1 MITTNIMYGNKNS
14 YSSMRDIQMW
24 IHGLKIPHIHIYQNF
39 ADDTFTINYSVTNK
53 SKEITRYE
61 LEDSE
66 DPYRTI
72 LEGISEVMVL
82 PLAKLREILNPK
94 ANQLP
99 NPSISYS
106 DGIYDYAADGS
117 VVGST
122 QWVSDRTVVI
132 TTGAGG
138 SGGIGHP
145 SAVGSTLPTLGQWMA
160 NPNGSVTR
168 QGYVDDTLGIDY
180 KHEQM
185 ARNALFTDAEQ
196 AEIRNMKY
204 VLKNNYLKFMPRELG
219 YNEKVVVAGG
229 CFASFLNKE
238 LPHDIDVFILDDAK
252 TKEYVRYYV
261 DDASRGKPGMF
272 KIGSTDY
279 MNNDKIEFTAF
290 DMNNKLQFVTT
301 SYTTRAELIAHLDME
316 HCCISYTPYND
327 KLYITREVF
336 DVIKNT
342 QIRSNQCGIM
352 ELVAPWRIS
361 KMEERGWK
369 IWKA

>member
-1 MITTNIMYGNKNS
+1 MISTTP
-14 YSSMRDIQMW
+14 MRDIQMW
-24 IHGLKIPHIHIYQNF
+24 IRNLNLDHIHIYQDF
-39 ADDTFTINYSVTNK
+39 GLDTFTINYSVTNRSTK
-53 SKEITRYE
+53 ITRYE
-61 LEDSE
+61 LEDAR
-66 DPYRTI
+66 DPYQII
-72 LEGISEVMVL
+72 LEAIGHVMAI
-82 PLAKLREILNPK
+82 PLDKLGEIIHK
-94 ANQLP
+94 AANKMSSGRLA
-99 NPSISYS
+99 SS
-106 DGIYDYAADGS
+106 DGMHDYAADGS
-117 VVGST
+117 VIGST
-122 QWVSDRTVVI
+122 QWLSDSTVVI

-145 SAVGSTLPTLGQWMA
+145 GAVGSSLPTLGQWMS

-168 QGYVDDTLGIDY
+168 QGFVDDVLGIDY

-204 VLKNNYLKFMPRELG
+204 VLKNNYLKFVPEKLMH
-219 YNEKVVVAGG
+219 NEKVVVAGG

-238 LPHDIDVFILDDAK
+238 LPHDIDIFILDDAK
-252 TKEYVRYYV
+252 TKEYVQYYV
-261 DDASRGKPGMF
+261 DDANQTRPGLF

-290 DMNNKLQFVTT
+290 DINHKNQFITT
-301 SYTTRAELIAHLDME
+301 SYTTRAELIAHFDMV
-316 HCCISYTPYND
+316 HCCVSYTPYND
-327 KLYITREVF
+327 RLYITREVF
-336 DVIKNT
+336 DTIKNT
-342 QIRSNQCGIM
+342 QIRSNQAGIM

>member
-1 MITTNIMYGNKNS
+1 MISTSTTATP
-14 YSSMRDIQMW
+14 MRDIQMW
-24 IHGLKIPHIHIYQNF
+24 IRSLNLDHIHIYQDF
-39 ADDTFTINYSVTNK
+39 GLDTFTINYSVTNR
-53 SKEITRYE
+53 SKQITRYE
-61 LEDSE
+61 LEDAR
-66 DPYRTI
+66 DPYQII
-72 LEGISEVMVL
+72 LEAIGQVMAL
-82 PLAKLREILNPK
+82 PLDKLREILNPK
-94 ANQLP
+94 ANPLP
-99 NPSISYS
+99 NPSISHS
-106 DGIYDYAADGS
+106 DGIYDYATDGS
-117 VVGST
+117 VIGST
-122 QWVSDRTVVI
+122 QWVSDSTVVI

-145 SAVGSTLPTLGQWMA
+145 SAVGSTLPTLGQWMT

-168 QGYVDDTLGIDY
+168 QGFVDDILGIDY

-204 VLKNNYLKFMPRELG
+204 VLKNNYLKFVPEKLM

-229 CFASFLNKE
+229 CFASFLSKE

-252 TKEYVRYYV
+252 TKQYVKEYV
-261 DDASRGKPGMF
+261 DDMNISKPGLF
-272 KIGSTDY
+272 KIGSTNY

-290 DMNNKLQFVTT
+290 DMNHKNQFVTT
-301 SYTTRAELIAHLDME
+301 SYTTRAELIAHFDMV

-352 ELVAPWRIS
+352 ELVAPWRIE
-361 KMEERGWK
+361 KMKERGWK

>member
-1 MITTNIMYGNKNS
+1 MSNLH
-14 YSSMRDIQMW
+14 RWFQD
-24 IHGLKIPHIHIYQNF
+24 LKLPHIHLYQDF
-39 ADDTFTINYSVTNK
+39 ALDGFTINSSVTNR
-53 SKEITRYE
+53 SKKISRYA
-61 LEDSE
+61 LEDAI
-66 DPYRTI
+66 DPYFVI
-72 LEGISEVMVL
+72 LEAISDVMAV
-82 PLAKLREILNPK
+82 PLDYLREILNPK
-94 ANQLP
+94 ANPLP
-99 NPSISYS
+99 NPSISHS

-122 QWVSDRTVVI
+122 QWISDSTVVI

-138 SGGIGHP
+138 SGGSGIGGVGGHGQI
-145 SAVGSTLPTLGQWMA
+145 AIGGGGGVGSSLPTLGQWMA

-168 QGYVDDTLGIDY
+168 QGYVDDTLGVDY
-180 KHEQM
+180 KSEQM
-185 ARNALFTDAEQ
+185 TRNALFTDAEQ
-196 AEIRNMKY
+196 SEIRNMKY

-219 YNEKVVVAGG
+219 YNEKIVVAGG

-261 DDASRGKPGMF
+261 DDASRDKPDRF

-301 SYTTRAELIAHLDME
+301 SYTTRAELIAHFDMV
-316 HCCISYTPYND
+316 HCCVSYTPHND
-327 KLYITREVF
+327 KLYITREIF
-336 DVIKNT
+336 DIIKNT

-352 ELVAPWRIS
+352 ELVAPWRVE
-361 KMEERGWK
+361 KMKARGWR
-369 IWKA
+369 IH

>member
-1 MITTNIMYGNKNS
+1 MISTATP
-14 YSSMRDIQMW
+14 MRDIQMW
-24 IHGLKIPHIHIYQNF
+24 IRSLNLDNIHIYQDF
-39 ADDTFTINYSVTNK
+39 TIDGFTINYSVTNK
-53 SKEITRYE
+53 SVKVSRYE
-61 LEDSE
+61 LEDAR
-66 DPYRTI
+66 DPYQFI
-72 LEGISEVMVL
+72 LSAIGHVMAV
-82 PLAKLREILNPK
+82 PLDKLREIREILNPK
-94 ANQLP
+94 VNQLP
-99 NPSISYS
+99 NPSISHS
-106 DGIYDYAADGS
+106 DS
-117 VVGST
+117 
-122 QWVSDRTVVI
+122 TVVI
-132 TTGAGG
+132 TTGGGG

-145 SAVGSTLPTLGQWMA
+145 SAVGSSLPTLGQWMA

-204 VLKNNYLKFMPRELG
+204 VLKNNYLKFVPEKLMH
-219 YNEKVVVAGG
+219 NEKVVVAGG

-252 TKEYVRYYV
+252 TKQYVKEYV
-261 DDASRGKPGMF
+261 DARILDKPGLF

-290 DMNNKLQFVTT
+290 DMNHKNQFVTT
-301 SYTTRAELIAHLDME
+301 SYTTRAELIAHFDMV

-327 KLYITREVF
+327 KLYITRDVF
-336 DVIKNT
+336 DTIKNM

>member
-1 MITTNIMYGNKNS
+1 MISTATP
-14 YSSMRDIQMW
+14 MRDIQMW
-24 IHGLKIPHIHIYQNF
+24 IRSLNLHNIHIYQDF
-39 ADDTFTINYSVTNK
+39 GLDTFTIHYSVTNK
-53 SKEITRYE
+53 SIKVSRYE
-61 LEDSE
+61 LEDAR
-66 DPYRTI
+66 DPYQII
-72 LEGISEVMVL
+72 LEAIGQVMAL
-82 PLAKLREILNPK
+82 PYDKLREILNPK
-94 ANQLP
+94 ANPLP
-99 NPSISYS
+99 NPSISHS

-122 QWVSDRTVVI
+122 QWVSDSTVVI

-145 SAVGSTLPTLGQWMA
+145 SAVGSTLPTLGQWMT

-204 VLKNNYLKFMPRELG
+204 VLKNNYLKFVPEKLMH
-219 YNEKVVVAGG
+219 NEKVVVAGG

-252 TKEYVRYYV
+252 TKQYVKEYV
-261 DDASRGKPGMF
+261 DARILDKPGMF

-290 DMNNKLQFVTT
+290 DMNHKNQFVTT
-301 SYTTRAELIAHLDME
+301 SYTTRAELIAHFDMV

-327 KLYITREVF
+327 KLYITRDVF
-336 DVIKNT
+336 DTIKNT

-352 ELVAPWRIS
+352 ELVAPWRIE
-361 KMEERGWK
+361 KMKARGWR
-369 IWKA
+369 IN

>member
-1 MITTNIMYGNKNS
+1 MISTMTPMS
-14 YSSMRDIQMW
+14 DIQMW
-24 IHGLKIPHIHIYQNF
+24 VRNLNLDHIHIYQDF
-39 ADDTFTINYSVTNK
+39 TIDGFTINYSVTNK
-53 SKEITRYE
+53 SVKVSRYE
-61 LEDSE
+61 LEDAR
-66 DPYRTI
+66 DPYQFI
-72 LEGISEVMVL
+72 LSAIGHVMAV
-82 PLAKLREILNPK
+82 PYDKLREILNPK

-99 NPSISYS
+99 NSSISHS
-106 DGIYDYAADGS
+106 DGIYDYAADGT
-117 VVGST
+117 VIGST
-122 QWVSDRTVVI
+122 QWLSDSTVVI

-145 SAVGSTLPTLGQWMA
+145 GAVGSSLPTLGQWMA

-168 QGYVDDTLGIDY
+168 QGFVDDVLGIDY

-204 VLKNNYLKFMPRELG
+204 VLKNNYLKFVPEKLMH
-219 YNEKVVVAGG
+219 NEKVVVAGG

-238 LPHDIDVFILDDAK
+238 LPHDIDIFILDDAK

-261 DDASRGKPGMF
+261 HGMNISKPDMF

-290 DMNNKLQFVTT
+290 DMNHKNQLVTT
-301 SYTTRAELIAHLDME
+301 SYTTRAELIAHFDMV
-316 HCCISYTPYND
+316 HCCVSYTPYND
-327 KLYITREVF
+327 RLYITREVF
-336 DVIKNT
+336 DTIKNT
-342 QIRSNQCGIM
+342 QIRSNKCGIM

>member
-1 MITTNIMYGNKNS
+1 MSNLH
-14 YSSMRDIQMW
+14 RWFQD
-24 IHGLKIPHIHIYQNF
+24 LKLPHIHLYQDF
-39 ADDTFTINYSVTNK
+39 ALDGFTINSSVTNR
-53 SKEITRYE
+53 SKKITRYE
-61 LEDSE
+61 LEDAR
-66 DPYRTI
+66 DPRTVI
-72 LEGISEVMVL
+72 LEAISDVMGI
-82 PLAKLREILNPK
+82 PLDKFAETINKGVY
-94 ANQLP
+94 QM
-99 NPSISYS
+99 PSSKTSYS

-117 VVGST
+117 VIGST
-122 QWVSDRTVVI
+122 QWLSDSTVVI

-145 SAVGSTLPTLGQWMA
+145 GAVGSSLPTLGQWMA
-160 NPNGSVTR
+160 NSNGSITR

-219 YNEKVVVAGG
+219 YNEKVVIAGG

-261 DDASRGKPGMF
+261 DDASRGKPDIF
-272 KIGSTDY
+272 KIGSSNY
-279 MNNDKIEFTAF
+279 MDNDKIEYTAF

-301 SYTTRAELIAHLDME
+301 KYTTRAELIAHFDMV
-316 HCCISYTPYND
+316 HCCVSYTPYND

-336 DVIKNT
+336 DTIKNT

>member
-1 MITTNIMYGNKNS
+1 MISTVTP
-14 YSSMRDIQMW
+14 MRDIQMW
-24 IHGLKIPHIHIYQNF
+24 IRNLNLDHIHIYQDF
-39 ADDTFTINYSVTNK
+39 GLDTFTINYSVTNK
-53 SKEITRYE
+53 SKQVSRYE
-61 LEDSE
+61 LEDAR
-66 DPYRTI
+66 DPYQII
-72 LEGISEVMVL
+72 LEAIGQVMAV
-82 PLAKLREILNPK
+82 PYDKLREILNQK

-99 NPSISYS
+99 NPSISHS
-106 DGIYDYAADGS
+106 DGIYDYAADG
-117 VVGST
+117 T
-122 QWVSDRTVVI
+122 VI
-132 TTGAGG
+132 TTT
-138 SGGIGHP
+138 
-145 SAVGSTLPTLGQWMA
+145 TLPTLGQWMA

-168 QGYVDDTLGIDY
+168 QGSIDDILGIDY

-204 VLKNNYLKFMPRELG
+204 VLKNNYLKFVPEKLMH
-219 YNEKVVVAGG
+219 NEKVVVAGG

-252 TKEYVRYYV
+252 TKQYVKEYV
-261 DDASRGKPGMF
+261 DARILDKPGMF

-290 DMNNKLQFVTT
+290 DMNHKNQFVTT
-301 SYTTRAELIAHLDME
+301 SYTTRAELIAHFDMV

-327 KLYITREVF
+327 KLYITRDVF
-336 DVIKNT
+336 DTIKNT

>member
-1 MITTNIMYGNKNS
+1 MISKVTP
-14 YSSMRDIQMW
+14 MRDIQMW
-24 IHGLKIPHIHIYQNF
+24 IRNLNLDHIHIYQDF
-39 ADDTFTINYSVTNK
+39 GLDTFTINYSVTNR
-53 SKEITRYE
+53 STQITRYE
-61 LEDSE
+61 LEDAR
-66 DPYRTI
+66 DPYQII
-72 LEGISEVMVL
+72 LAAIGHIMAI
-82 PLAKLREILNPK
+82 PLDKLGEIIHK
-94 ANQLP
+94 AANKM
-99 NPSISYS
+99 SSGKTVSS
-106 DGIYDYAADGS
+106 DGIYDYAADG
-117 VVGST
+117 T
-122 QWVSDRTVVI
+122 VI
-132 TTGAGG
+132 TTT
-138 SGGIGHP
+138 
-145 SAVGSTLPTLGQWMA
+145 TLPTLGQWMA

-168 QGYVDDTLGIDY
+168 QGYITTDDNMPGIDY

-204 VLKNNYLKFMPRELG
+204 VLKNNYLKFVPEKLIH
-219 YNEKVVVAGG
+219 NEKVVVAGG

-252 TKEYVRYYV
+252 TKQYVKEYV
-261 DDASRGKPGMF
+261 DARILDKPGMF

-290 DMNNKLQFVTT
+290 DMNHKNQLVTT
-301 SYTTRAELIAHLDME
+301 SYTTRAELIAHFDMV
-316 HCCISYTPYND
+316 HCCVSYTPYND
-327 KLYITREVF
+327 KLYITRDVF
-336 DVIKNT
+336 DTIKNM